1 MRKNNKILLF
11 NKIIKKLI
19 IKVIYIC
26 LAMFII
32 IGTINQ
38 YLYELVDNI
47 IEPLEEIFKITIR
60 QETEIQLFNYEFTY
74 FTILYYIQILITL
87 EITYYIIKNKKINK
101 ILTIFIIIMLFYTIN
116 DFINNLTNNIIE
128 ILNNNIFGNNH
139 SFLKKNE
146 IETILLN
153 ILLKYVN
160 ILLFITLLYAF
171 LTKLKDDY
179 FYKLVLFL
187 AGILCLTNEKY
198 YLLTLIFLIK
208 IIEKIN
214 KTLIIIKK

>member
-116 DFINNLTNNIIE
+116 DFINNLTNNLIE

-171 LTKLKDDY
+171 LTKLKDNY
-179 FYKLVLFL
+179 FYKLILFL